1 MLKEKHSNAMRTEF
15 SIALLLQ
22 HDLEWLRAEPEGDLL
37 WTWWILIFSVL
48 SVFYPCEGWELLR
61 VGQCF
66 RYEKP
71 NRNQKASLR
80 ITCKLPKQISEKRPG
95 SFSLQLLFVIS
106 YFTWLFFSNLIFFHS
121 FPQRKTH
128 RLFVLKSYK
137 IWISPLMRQVWWK

>member
-1 MLKEKHSNAMRTEF
+1 MLKNHSSRRTKLLITRLGNYLKFGCQCPVLKEKHSNAMRTEF

-80 ITCKLPKQISEKRPG
+80 ITCKLPKQILEKRPG

-106 YFTWLFFSNLIFFHS
+106 FLILLDYS
-121 FPQRKTH
+121 FQ
-128 RLFVLKSYK
+128 
-137 IWISPLMRQVWWK
+137 I